1 MSWQIPANPDKELL
15 SVAVFVQNV
24 QTHKVY
30 QVQTVSLSDISTS
43 SQHETVSSIS
53 LYPNPATSVVRL
65 VSPKLIEQI
74 TIVDAS
80 GRVLKVARANS
91 TQVDVD
97 VNTLKTRM
105 YMVRV
110 KHQGGVEALR
120 FIKKQKILRS
130 RHSMKGKSIAYY
142 VDFFY

>member
-1 MSWQIPANPDKELL
+1 M
-15 SVAVFVQNV
+15 
-24 QTHKVY
+24 
-30 QVQTVSLSDISTS
+30 
-43 SQHETVSSIS
+43 
-53 LYPNPATSVVRL
+53 VRL

-97 VNTLKTRM
+97 VNTLKPGM
-105 YMVRV
+105 YIVRV

-130 RHSMKGKSIAYY
+130 RHSMKGKSIAYF